1 VDKTDLEIQK
11 MSNPEEKIDRIHQ
24 MIKMTWDQGAA
35 AERERIIKLLESHS
49 HETEQES
56 RNCDLCERYYGVGLA
71 LALIEGE
78 QK

>member
-1 VDKTDLEIQK
+1 
-11 MSNPEEKIDRIHQ
+11 MSDINELIATNTVRAFN
-24 MIKMTWDQGAA
+24 QGLQFGAME
-35 AERERIIKLLESHS
+35 ERERIIELLESHS

-56 RNCDLCERYYGVGLA
+56 RDCDVCERYYGVGLA